1 MAAKMCRNSW
11 RKKWEFTIIG
21 YYLVKTNM
29 ACCSCVGNFRHFCMQ
44 SQENDKNIN
53 DCLKCKLCFY
63 ALYYLLLPF
72 ILSKLLLKWKS
83 TNKSWSLRR
92 GDRWEDSERSPEDVS
107 GSSAIT
113 VFSPMLE
120 MSLSC
125 SLSDVMFEHS
135 TSTIVSTWGSFTLLT
150 RGARL
155 KNKHTKLKNV
165 VILYQTTID
174 LNNYVIEIWPVV
186 SNHALNC
193 KHK

>member
-1 MAAKMCRNSW
+1 M
-11 RKKWEFTIIG
+11 
-21 YYLVKTNM
+21 
-29 ACCSCVGNFRHFCMQ
+29 
-44 SQENDKNIN
+44 N
-53 DCLKCKLCFY
+53 DCLQCKLCFY
-63 ALYYLLLPF
+63 AMYYWCSSYSRSCPF
-72 ILSKLLLKWKS
+72 NMRWKS
-83 TNKSWSLRR
+83 TIKSWSSRR

-165 VILYQTTID
+165 IILFQTTIC

-186 SNHALNC
+186 SNQALC
-193 KHK
+193 KNKKVAI